1 MKWLASCSLLLGF
14 SFSAFAP
21 VQTWHLVNGGNSDM
35 FGIQLYH
42 NTTGTPYGSI
52 WDTPPNRTN
61 LMGQTLTDTSVN
73 VTDTVTRYYWV
84 YYYTNYPDFQN
95 SRDLQRDGAFS
106 FPAGS
111 NVDITITVYP
121 MGTNC
126 TYHGAWSVRNDSASI
141 VTFQLFEN
149 GSQAE
154 VAYGQ
159 STLTLGP
166 GEYGSASFNTGGQT
180 TNGYTVR
187 AMVDATTWTTVGD
200 AIFFSRGTDA
210 TGAIIEAQGV
220 ATSVAIGFAYCSPP
234 SPTLSVYNYD
244 APGNHTPQTG
254 TNAPIN
260 FGNEAGQGGT
270 NALTEATAQA
280 GFSGLYD
287 AIKELTSTTDR
298 GLRSLAEALGRLS
311 GSTNATDVTGIE
323 DRLDGLLSAATN
335 ATSYSGAVGYVT
347 NLLGSAPG
355 SATEATGDF
364 NEGLLQAASDWTTPG
379 DTAPSGIGDA
389 LTVEM
394 VGYTWDF
401 NPLNNAG
408 MSGVF
413 SVARQLFGWILVAG
427 YILVVFKDVKWV
439 INNTAVAGQLRA
451 PRFNATIF
459 GVGGDWGS
467 LIYPVLLGIWL
478 AALAALLAVVG
489 TNVSGAISGEAAS
502 MIQGNPLSSVSG
514 YVLIGVELARNFF
527 PFTLFFGLFGAL
539 LTFKASLQGAVVLF
553 NITTKLLVS

>member
-1 MKWLASCSLLLGF
+1 
-14 SFSAFAP
+14 
-21 VQTWHLVNGGNSDM
+21 
-35 FGIQLYH
+35 
-42 NTTGTPYGSI
+42 
-52 WDTPPNRTN
+52 
-61 LMGQTLTDTSVN
+61 MGQTLTDTAGN

-84 YYYTNYPDFQN
+84 YYYTNYADFQN
-95 SRDLQRDGAFS
+95 ARDLQRDGSFS
-106 FPAGS
+106 FPPGS

-121 MGTNC
+121 LGTNC

-141 VTFQLFEN
+141 VTFQLFQN

-166 GEYGSASFNTGGQT
+166 GEYGSASFDTGAQT

-187 AMVDATTWTTVGD
+187 AMLDATTFTTVGD
-200 AIFFSRGTDA
+200 SIFFSRGTDA
-210 TGAIIEAQGV
+210 SGAIIEAQGV
-220 ATSVAIGFAYCSPP
+220 ATSVGVSFAYCTPP
-234 SPTLSVYNYD
+234 SPVMAVYNYD

-270 NALTEATAQA
+270 NTLTEATAQA

-323 DRLDGLLSAATN
+323 DRLDGLLGAATN
-335 ATSYSGAVGYVT
+335 ATPYSGAVGYVT

-364 NEGLLQAASDWTTPG
+364 SEGLLQAASDWTTPG
-379 DTAPSGIGDA
+379 DSAPSGIGDA

-401 NPLNNAG
+401 NPLNYPS
-408 MSGVF
+408 MSGLF
-413 SVARQLFGWILVAG
+413 SVARQLFGWILVAA
-427 YILVVFKDVKWV
+427 YAVIIFKDVKWV
-439 INNTAVAGQLRA
+439 IGNTAVAGQLRA

-459 GVGGDWGS
+459 GVGGDWGN
-467 LIYPVLLGIWL
+467 LVYPVLLGIWL

-502 MIQGNPLSSVSG
+502 MIQGNPLSGATG
-514 YVLIGVELARNFF
+514 YVLIGVELARHFF

-539 LTFKASLQGAVVLF
+539 LIFKASLQGAVVLF